1 LLVSKAIPAFCADL
15 AQKRMTLIILLLFGQ
30 FAIFFK
36 SLPQPAMPAIAKI
49 AAHSSC
55 YLDDAT
61 LRVDL
66 SARQTAPDNECHC
79 WEYCVL

>member
-1 LLVSKAIPAFCADL
+1 LLVPKAIPAFCADL

-49 AAHSSC
+49 AAQPTIQLIAIQIRIRSINSSQNF
-55 YLDDAT
+55 YT
-61 LRVDL
+61 
-66 SARQTAPDNECHC
+66 TP
-79 WEYCVL
+79 